1 MQSMKH
7 LAIKPLNPPLLVGIT
22 GASGA
27 IYGAR
32 LLELL
37 RSCNVETHL
46 IVSRAAQMT
55 LAYETS
61 LKLADVE
68 RMATVVY
75 SNSDVGAACS
85 SGSFPTRG
93 MVIAPCSIKT
103 MSEIATGMTAN
114 LISRAADVV
123 LKERRRL
130 VLMLREAPL
139 HIGHIRSMA
148 TVTEAGGIIYP
159 PVPAFY
165 AQPKSIEDMVDHTL
179 ARVLDLFD
187 IDTGKIR
194 RWTGERERPKSREEA
209 GNS

>member
-1 MQSMKH
+1 MKQSPKRRQRLIVAM
-7 LAIKPLNPPLLVGIT
+7 T
-22 GASGA
+22 GATGS
-27 IYGAR
+27 IYGLR
-32 LLELL
+32 ILEAL
-37 RSCNVETHL
+37 RRKGGWETHL
-46 IVSRAAQMT
+46 IVSDAGMLNAWQEYR
-55 LAYETS
+55 LARKDIT
-61 LKLADVE
+61 KLADVVHNV
-68 RMATVVY
+68 R
-75 SNSDVGAACS
+75 DVGASIS
-85 SGSFPTRG
+85 SGSFITAG

-103 MSEIATGMTAN
+103 MSEIATGVTSN

-209 GNS
+209 DNS

>member
-1 MQSMKH
+1 MKH

-103 MSEIATGMTAN
+103 MSEIATGVTSN